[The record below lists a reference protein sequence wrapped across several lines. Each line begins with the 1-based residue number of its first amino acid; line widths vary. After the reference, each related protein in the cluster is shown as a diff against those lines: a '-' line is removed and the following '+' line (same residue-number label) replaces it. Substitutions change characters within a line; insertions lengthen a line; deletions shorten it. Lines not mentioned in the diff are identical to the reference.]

1 MKRKGK
7 KVKKAQLTTNEMID
21 FNGLTD
27 PILYREFIF
36 KMADYCDTF
45 LLATYVDEHSHNITN
60 IDDFKKSRWGFL
72 AAGIVD
78 YEYTDVTPVTQ
89 GPKMMLIYFKMTRQ
103 SYDYL
108 TKRKNIYDFR
118 DYEHPGKH
126 QYNWLWD
133 LAFIKDETVFFC
145 SCTHEKFCFLDL
157 EAYRRLYG

>member
-1 MKRKGK
+1 M
-7 KVKKAQLTTNEMID
+7 KKAQLTTNEMID

-27 PILYREFIF
+27 PLLYREFIF

-78 YEYTDVTPVTQ
+78 YEYTDATPVTQ
-89 GPKMMLIYFKMTRQ
+89 GPKMLLIYFKMTRQ
-103 SYDYL
+103 SYGYL
-108 TKRKNIYDFR
+108 TRRKNIYDFI
-118 DYEHPGKH
+118 DFEHPSKH

-133 LAFIKDETVFFC
+133 LAFVKNQKVFFC

-157 EAYRRLYG
+157 EAYRSLYGQ